1 MVRSQGHEPQALA
14 DEIVARVA
22 IAGASGH
29 GERAF
34 TIRLERWLGQQV
46 TREGIHVT
54 SVDAHA
60 TPPRRADGRDCGQVR
75 AGDARQAPMARPRIV
90 RCCCSRAMSSPNIRL

>member
-1 MVRSQGHEPQALA
+1 VS
-14 DEIVARVA
+14 
-22 IAGASGH
+22 SH

-46 TREGIHVT
+46 TREGVHVT
-54 SVDAHA
+54 SVDAS
-60 TPPRRADGRDCGQVR
+60 RALGRSRLHDCGQIG
-75 AGDARQAPMARPRIV
+75 AGYARQTPIARLRMV